1 MAIEE
6 QNELY
11 VDFFAD
17 DSTDEAI
24 SFIEPEK
31 EKSLIEKIT
40 SKFTKKTDTAEN
52 EDELYVDVFAGED
65 SVDLVQSQSDRIESQ
80 EDFYVDIFAADEQIG
95 ARPAIYQEAEPEGI
109 LANLFKG
116 IMWIDRPRSA
126 NAHALI
132 EIEKQIDSG
141 EIDGEAIRQ
150 EMGKGYR
157 GEDHPMMFDKFRE
170 KLLQIQENPEDY
182 PYSSKILPIINWAL
196 HIPNILVD
204 QMGQQTTD
212 PMRNPLLLIGAMI
225 YPKNKEGN
233 PSWVLKEAQ
242 KSMERYTNSDWAKEQ
257 RERILNPE
265 RLAVDKLAFIA

>member
-1 MAIEE
+1 MIESEFTPVSSVDNEVFVPSLNKEQTVFKALTIDDDAFIPSIKKEE
-6 QNELY
+6 Q
-11 VDFFAD
+11 
-17 DSTDEAI
+17 
-24 SFIEPEK
+24 SF
-31 EKSLIEKIT
+31 T
-40 SKFTKKTDTAEN
+40 
-52 EDELYVDVFAGED
+52 
-65 SVDLVQSQSDRIESQ
+65 SVDNLEEEVFIPRQVSVSD
-80 EDFYVDIFAADEQIG
+80 D

-109 LANLFKG
+109 LANLFKVV
-116 IMWIDRPRSA
+116 MFIDRGRSA

-132 EIEKQIDSG
+132 EIQNQVESG

-196 HIPNILVD
+196 HIPNVLVD
-204 QMGQQTTD
+204 QLGQQTTD
-212 PMRNPLLLIGAMI
+212 PMRMPLLMIGALI
-225 YPKNKEGN
+225 YPKNKEGK

-257 RERILNPE
+257 R
-265 RLAVDKLAFIA
+265 D